1 MLACNVIYLL
11 PKKSM
16 EREINRL
23 PIILTFSVGK
33 RTNVCFFFSR
43 QRNQYLFLAW
53 RIFSLLCLA
62 MLRKRGDWEQ
72 EEIVMFMYLL
82 YSTRIKRDADDQLCW
97 QPSKS
102 SLFEVKVSFGPWSFD
117 YLVLFGVQWV
127 VPQRIVDVLACWK
140 GSFGHRAN
148 GAFWRA
154 DPLYLLW
161 MVWKEC
167 NCQAFEGLER
177 PSTDLKL
184 VFLCVLYEWTA
195 VLSNFSSPSLITFID
210 SCSMS
215 WVYFSFSV
223 YF

>member
-11 PKKSM
+11 PKKSN

-33 RTNVCFFFSR
+33 RINVCFFFSR

-72 EEIVMFMYLL
+72 EEIVTFMYLL

-117 YLVLFGVQWV
+117 YLVYSGLRLRELLMYWHVGKG
-127 VPQRIVDVLACWK
+127 VLAI
-140 GSFGHRAN
+140 GLMEHFGEQI
-148 GAFWRA
+148 
-154 DPLYLLW
+154 LYIYCGWFGRNVTAKLLR
-161 MVWKEC
+161 V
-167 NCQAFEGLER
+167 
-177 PSTDLKL
+177 
-184 VFLCVLYEWTA
+184 
-195 VLSNFSSPSLITFID
+195 
-210 SCSMS
+210 
-215 WVYFSFSV
+215 
-223 YF
+223 